1 MSEAKLSSRRIGP
14 YEVIAA
20 IGAGGM
26 GEVFRA
32 KDTKLGREVAIKVL
46 PATFAQDPERLARFE
61 REARLLASL
70 NHTNIAHIYG
80 FESAPLPDGTTVHF
94 LAMEMVEGEDLAARL
109 KRGAIPIDESI
120 AIARQIAEGVEEA
133 HEHGIVH
140 RDLKPANIKL
150 TPDGRVKVLDFG
162 LAKAYASDGTSSAPD
177 VSHSPTM
184 SRHATE
190 AGMIMG
196 TAAYMSPEQARG
208 KAVDKR
214 ADIWAFGVVLFE
226 MLTGERLFGGD
237 TVSDTLASVLKDA
250 PRFEALPAS
259 TPPRLRRLIER
270 CLERDIRL
278 RLRDIGEARVEIGRI
293 EAGAPEW
300 GPISPAGPAASSTT
314 SRRVAPLVLATAVI
328 AIVSTLALVRAL
340 APREGPTGAIAHLSV
355 ALPPGDEVMATDLN
369 PLAISSDGTRIAYV
383 GLHQGKNQIYLR
395 NLSDASPKALD
406 GTEGA
411 EAPFFSP
418 DGQWLAFFADA
429 KLRKIAVGGAAL
441 QDLAEARFHRGG
453 FWGSDGFIYFA
464 PTNVSGIWRVPE
476 GGGPAAEVTK
486 KDPAAGEISHRW
498 PHVVA
503 GTNILLFG
511 LWTGP
516 GYDEQNIGI
525 QTIGEATHQV
535 LARGGGAPRYAA
547 GPGMLLYAQVGELF
561 AVPWRPTQKDLGRA
575 VPVTM
580 PELVNNGGA
589 NEGGGNFVL
598 AGNGTLAYL
607 AGGRARNAQRLVWV
621 DRSGKVEPL
630 PLPERNYE
638 SLNLSPDGQ
647 RAIVQIREG
656 TIALWMYD
664 FARKTLTPIGANAG
678 SSQSPVWTADGA
690 RIIYRATRKGRRN
703 IYWRP
708 ADGSGEEEPLTSKAD
723 VTQSPTSVS
732 PDGRWLIFNE
742 SGAREIGGNG
752 IWLMRLDGDR
762 TPHHLSAQPAGELN
776 GQISPDGRWIAYEAT
791 VSSRSEVFVAAF
803 PGPGPRHQVS
813 ADGGGDPLWSR
824 DGRELFFRQGDRF
837 MAVSLASGPAF
848 SASAPQLLYEGRFL
862 ASTNNRTSWSVA
874 PDGSRFLRIQQ
885 VETQRPITHIDL
897 VLNWFEEV
905 KAKVGAR

>member
-1 MSEAKLSSRRIGP
+1 MPINPGTRLGS
-14 YEVIAA
+14 YEITAA

-46 PATFAQDPERLARFE
+46 PAVFAQDPERLARFE

-80 FESAPLPDGTTVHF
+80 FESAPLAGGATVHF

-109 KRGAIPIDESI
+109 KRGAIPLDESV
-120 AIARQIAEGVEEA
+120 AIAGQIAEGLEEA

-150 TPDGRVKVLDFG
+150 TPEGKVKVLDFG
-162 LAKAYASDGTSSAPD
+162 LAKAYESNGTSSAPD

-208 KAVDKR
+208 KTVDKR

-226 MLTGERLFGGD
+226 MLTGERLFAGD

-259 TPPRLRRLIER
+259 TPARLRRLIER
-270 CLERDIRL
+270 CLDRDIRL
-278 RLRDIGEARVEIGRI
+278 RLRDIGEARVEIARIASGAPDSGRI
-293 EAGAPEW
+293 NAATAAPA
-300 GPISPAGPAASSTT
+300 PPSSAI
-314 SRRVAPLVLATAVI
+314 RRVAPSVIATAVI
-328 AIVSTLALVRAL
+328 AIVATLGLVRSL
-340 APREGPTGAIAHLSV
+340 APREAPTGAIAHLSV

-369 PLAISSDGTRIAYV
+369 PLAVSADGTRIAYV
-383 GLHQGKNQIYLR
+383 GLHEGKNQIYLR
-395 NLSDASPKALD
+395 NLGEAASKALD

-411 EAPFFSP
+411 ESPFFSP
-418 DGQWLAFFADA
+418 DGQWLAFFAGA

-441 QDLAEARFHRGG
+441 QDLAEAPFQRGG

-476 GGGPAAEVTK
+476 GGGPATEVTK
-486 KDPAAGEISHRW
+486 KGPGEISHRW
-498 PHVVA
+498 PHIVV
-503 GTNILLFG
+503 GTNTLLFG

-516 GYDEQNIGI
+516 GHDEQNIGI
-525 QTIGEATHQV
+525 QTIGEAAHQV
-535 LARGGGAPRYAA
+535 LSKGGGAPRYAA

-580 PELVNNGGA
+580 PELLNNGGA
-589 NEGGGNFVL
+589 NEGGGNFAL

-630 PLPERNYE
+630 ALPERNYE
-638 SLNLSPDGQ
+638 SLNLSPDGR

-690 RIIYRATRKGRRN
+690 RIIYRATRRGFRN

-708 ADGSGEEEPLTSKAD
+708 ADGSGEEEPLTNKPD

-732 PDGRWLIFNE
+732 PDGHWLIFNE
-742 SGAREIGGNG
+742 SGAQEVGGNG

-762 TPHHLSAQPAGELN
+762 APHHLSAQPGGELN
-776 GQISPDGRWIAYEAT
+776 GQISPDGRWIAFEAT
-791 VSSRSEVFVAAF
+791 VSSRSEVYVQPF

-813 ADGGGDPLWSR
+813 TDGGVDPLWSR
-824 DGRELFFRQGDRF
+824 DGRELFFAQGDRL
-837 MAVSLASGPAF
+837 MAVSVERGATF
-848 SASAPQLLYEGRFL
+848 SASVPRLLHEGRFL
-862 ASTNNRTSWSVA
+862 KSTNNRTSWSVA
-874 PDGSRFLRIQQ
+874 PDGSRFLRIQH
-885 VETQRPITHIDL
+885 VETERPITHIDV
-897 VLNWFEEV
+897 VLNWFEELRT
-905 KAKVGAR
+905 KLSSR